1 MNNTN
6 FTSRDVYNGIGDF
19 DRYLV
24 DIGYLSIID
33 WVLSMQPKDWC
44 MISFQQAK
52 KMYNDKLK
60 MERKNGNNNK
70 K

>member
-6 FTSRDVYNGIGDF
+6 FTSREVYNSIGDF

-24 DIGYLSIID
+24 DIGYLSILD
-33 WVLSMQPKDWC
+33 WQLSMQPKEWC
-44 MISFQQAK
+44 KISFQQAK
-52 KMYNDKLK
+52 QMYNDKLK
-60 MERKNGNNNK
+60 MDRKNSNNK

>member
-6 FTSRDVYNGIGDF
+6 FTSREIYNQIGDF

-33 WVLSMQPKDWC
+33 WVLSMQPKEWC
-44 MISFQQAK
+44 KVWFNQAK
-52 KMYNDKLK
+52 QMYNDKLK
-60 MERKNGNNNK
+60 MDRKHSTNK